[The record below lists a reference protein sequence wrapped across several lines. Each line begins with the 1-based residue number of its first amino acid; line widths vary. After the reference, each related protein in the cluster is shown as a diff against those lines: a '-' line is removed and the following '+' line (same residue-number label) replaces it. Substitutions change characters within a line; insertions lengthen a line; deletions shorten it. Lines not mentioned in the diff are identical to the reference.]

1 MQREELKIDLA
12 SVAALA
18 VKDLQPGE
26 DLDEALLRS
35 CKKLYGESGVIAF
48 DAIQSA
54 LSAFATKKKIDKG
67 TALAQLVSGQ
77 EPVSI
82 TSRTETVTTERIVG
96 SLDELPP
103 EIRRMAQEAAASGK
117 SQQKTFT
124 MRLGSKTGSLGTLS
138 GDKSAGTYRCQ
149 NCGGEFSSEIGSC
162 PTCGRPRKTSFWS
175 RLFGR

>member
-1 MQREELKIDLA
+1 MQQEELKIDLA

-82 TSRTETVTTERIVG
+82 TSRTETVTTSDLSMSFRQRFEGWRKRR
-96 SLDELPP
+96 PP
-103 EIRRMAQEAAASGK
+103 QGKVSRRPSRCAWGVRREALGRSRETNQRALTVVRTAAVN
-117 SQQKTFT
+117 F
-124 MRLGSKTGSLGTLS
+124 
-138 GDKSAGTYRCQ
+138 
-149 NCGGEFSSEIGSC
+149 
-162 PTCGRPRKTSFWS
+162 RPR
-175 RLFGR
+175 